1 MCSKNAETDCVE
13 CDWCGEWVHR
23 ECAALSEEE
32 LKVLCSIN
40 TNVKF
45 FCEVCNPKVEVAFHF
60 FNDVLKKQDIIDSKI
75 KTISSGLI
83 CGIPYVNIL
92 GALPGN

>member
-23 ECAALSEEE
+23 ECAELSEEE

-40 TNVKF
+40 INIVL
-45 FCEVCNPKVEVAFHF
+45 CVERSKQKS
-60 FNDVLKKQDIIDSKI
+60 VLY
-75 KTISSGLI
+75 SS
-83 CGIPYVNIL
+83 
-92 GALPGN
+92 